1 MTALKALEKNPTY
14 ENFEARCPHCKYW
27 NIFNR
32 ASDLKTFRLISGAV
46 VICQNDNCKGE
57 FWIGGDLINPAWQM
71 ILRDSEVLKE
81 QKRYAHC
88 ILNLAQ
94 AFEIYFALFL
104 RVRLIHNPFKV
115 ENSHDLERCNELS
128 QRLFNTIRDWTF
140 SPLRKAFIA
149 LLIQQNEPNTLAES
163 EVIINNLPSYLK
175 DEPSDEAITALAD
188 HDLSEILLEL
198 KQCKVSSLRNNVVH
212 KDAYRPTLEEVDKA
226 IEETSHI
233 LYRIER
239 CLGVLSEPPYI

>member
-1 MTALKALEKNPTY
+1 MPPLKALEKNPTY
-14 ENFEARCPHCKYW
+14 ENFEARCPHCMYW

-32 ASDLKTFRLISGAV
+32 ASDLKTFRLITGAA
-46 VICQNDNCKGE
+46 VICLNPKCEKE

-71 ILRDSEVLKE
+71 ILHDSEVLKE
-81 QKRYAHC
+81 QKRYSHC

-104 RVRLIHNPFKV
+104 RVKLIYNPFRI
-115 ENSHDLERCNELS
+115 EESHDLKRCNELA
-128 QRLFNTIRDWTF
+128 QLLFNTIREWTF
-140 SPLRKAFIA
+140 SPLRKVFIG
-149 LLIQQNEPNTLAES
+149 LLTQQNEPNTLAES
-163 EVIINNLPSYLK
+163 EVIINNLHSYLK
-175 DEPSDEAITALAD
+175 GDPSDETITALAD
-188 HDLSEILLEL
+188 HDLSDVLLEL

-212 KDAYRPTLEEVDKA
+212 KEAYRPTLEEVDKA

-239 CLGVLSEPPYI
+239 CLGVLIEPPYI